1 MMKPQRIRVS
11 GDGLV
16 YTNFEDLN
24 RDVYSSAEGIVL
36 DGLIWCLGPYVDD
49 SRPYGRFRIC
59 LAGVTRAVV
68 RRLYR
73 IAD

>member
-1 MMKPQRIRVS
+1 M
-11 GDGLV
+11 
-16 YTNFEDLN
+16 YTDFEDLN
-24 RDVYSSAEGIVL
+24 RYVYYSAEGIVL

-49 SRPYGRFRIC
+49 SRPYGRCRIY
-59 LAGVTRAVV
+59 LAEITRVCV